1 MQTRYWNLQN
11 DTDGVMLRE
20 AAALIKQGEAVAF
33 PTETVYG
40 LGADGLNGEAVRKIF
55 EAKGRPNDNP
65 LILKQAQLLIE
76 KFWPGPLTVI
86 VAKSSIVPDEVSAG
100 LDTVAVRMPSHL
112 VAAQLIRL
120 AGTPVAA
127 PSANLSGKPSP
138 TDAETVLADMQ
149 GRIAGIIVCARA
161 ELRASSWKKFWAEWS
176 WTRPLPERKP

>member
-65 LILKQAQLLIE
+65 LILHIADKEDILKLTIGLTKQAQLLIE

-100 LDTVAVRMPSHL
+100 LDTVAVRMPSHP

-127 PSANLSGKPSP
+127 PSANLSAPKS
-138 TDAETVLADMQ
+138 V
-149 GRIAGIIVCARA
+149 
-161 ELRASSWKKFWAEWS
+161 
-176 WTRPLPERKP
+176 

>member
-65 LILKQAQLLIE
+65 LILHIADKEDILKLTTGLTKQAQLLIE

-100 LDTVAVRMPSHL
+100 LDTVAVRMPSHP
-112 VAAQLIRL
+112 VAAQL
-120 AGTPVAA
+120 
-127 PSANLSGKPSP
+127 SA
-138 TDAETVLADMQ
+138 
-149 GRIAGIIVCARA
+149 
-161 ELRASSWKKFWAEWS
+161 
-176 WTRPLPERKP
+176 LPERLLRRPRQIYRANRARPMPKRCLPICRGALPVLSMAAHAR

>member
-65 LILKQAQLLIE
+65 LILHIADKEDILKLE
-76 KFWPGPLTVI
+76 NPVDVNHMEL
-86 VAKSSIVPDEVSAG
+86 DE
-100 LDTVAVRMPSHL
+100 
-112 VAAQLIRL
+112 
-120 AGTPVAA
+120 
-127 PSANLSGKPSP
+127 
-138 TDAETVLADMQ
+138 E
-149 GRIAGIIVCARA
+149 
-161 ELRASSWKKFWAEWS
+161 
-176 WTRPLPERKP
+176 

>member
-65 LILKQAQLLIE
+65 LILHIADKEDILKLTTGLTKQAQLLIE
-76 KFWPGPLTVI
+76 RFWPGPLTVI
-86 VAKSSIVPDEVSAG
+86 VAKSSIVPDEVSCTYA
-100 LDTVAVRMPSHL
+100 VAPCGG
-112 VAAQLIRL
+112 AAYPPCRNACGGAI
-120 AGTPVAA
+120 
-127 PSANLSGKPSP
+127 GKFIGQTEP
-138 TDAETVLADMQ
+138 D
-149 GRIAGIIVCARA
+149 RC
-161 ELRASSWKKFWAEWS
+161 
-176 WTRPLPERKP
+176 